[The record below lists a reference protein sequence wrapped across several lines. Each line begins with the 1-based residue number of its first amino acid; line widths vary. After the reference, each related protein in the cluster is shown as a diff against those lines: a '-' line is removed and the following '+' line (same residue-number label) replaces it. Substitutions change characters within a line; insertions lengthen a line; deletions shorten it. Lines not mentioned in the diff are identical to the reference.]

1 MEGKKYIVYNLVVS
15 MSLCSILVQG
25 NTTVTG
31 YWTQWFDVDTPRV
44 GVGDVET
51 VSAIENEGPSICDEQ
66 YFIYQSECRTH
77 IFDNW
82 LEFTGRDAHLAP
94 DTLFNACTKTGLE
107 CRNED
112 QPMEATCRDYQI
124 RFYCALPIGKDIIK
138 EDNSSMIALAAGL
151 TFLFPIIVAL
161 IINVCHRHCRKKP
174 ANRLPIVARSRSRDS
189 IVNQALFDA
198 PPSYNLLFGHDS
210 TVVSTEHL
218 IQSETQTSHEE
229 PLSNE
234 HRPNQICIH
243 TLPSSNNLSMDSE
256 SVSEADSCYRQFRDR
271 IKKLPGMHLSVMDMY
286 NQYRDGS
293 STTPPPSYNEA
304 LVILSTLPEKQ
315 DES

>member
-1 MEGKKYIVYNLVVS
+1 MEGKEYVVYNFVI
-15 MSLCSILVQG
+15 SICTIIVQG
-25 NTTVTG
+25 NTTPTAVG
-31 YWTQWFDVDTPRV
+31 YWTQWYDVDTPRV
-44 GVGDVET
+44 GIGDVET
-51 VSAIENEGPSICDEQ
+51 VSAIEREGLSICDKQ
-66 YFIYQSECRTH
+66 YFIYHSECRTH

-82 LEFTGRDAHLAP
+82 LEFTERDAHLAP
-94 DTLFNACTKTGLE
+94 DKLHNACTKTGLE

-112 QPMEATCRDYQI
+112 QPMEATCRDYQV

-151 TFLFPIIVAL
+151 TFLFPIVVAL
-161 IINVCHRHCRKKP
+161 IINVCNRYCRKKP

-198 PPSYNLLFGHDS
+198 PPSYNLLFSHNS
-210 TVVSTEHL
+210 TVVSTENL
-218 IQSETQTSHEE
+218 IQSETRTSHEE
-229 PLSNE
+229 SISND
-234 HRPNQICIH
+234 HQPNQICIH
-243 TLPSSNNLSMDSE
+243 TLPSSNSLPINSE

-286 NQYRDGS
+286 NQYRDSS

-304 LVILSTLPEKQ
+304 LVILATLPGKQ
-315 DES
+315 EES